1 MNRSERADQLFQQGF
16 NCAQSVACAFAEDLG
31 ADRELALRMATGFGG
46 GMGHTSN
53 TCGALT
59 GAVMALGLAF
69 GMKNAGDQAAKDRTY
84 ALVGE
89 AVRRFR
95 ERAGAITCTDLLG
108 FDLSIPEQLQTVRDR
123 GLIKEKCPGY
133 VKAAAEIVEQL
144 LREQ

>member
-1 MNRSERADQLFQQGF
+1 MNRPERAEQLFQQGT
-16 NCAQSVACAFAEDLG
+16 NCAQAVACSFAEDLG
-31 ADRELALRMATGFGG
+31 ADRQLALRMATGFGG

-84 ALVGE
+84 ALVAE

-95 ERAGAITCTDLLG
+95 ERAGAIACTDLLG
-108 FDLSIPEQLQTVRDR
+108 FDLSIPEQLQAVRDR
-123 GLIKEKCPGY
+123 GLTKEKCPGY
-133 VKAAAEIVEQL
+133 VKVAAEIVEQL

>member
-31 ADRELALRMATGFGG
+31 ADRELSLRMATGFGG

-123 GLIKEKCPGY
+123 GLTKEKCPGY

>member
-123 GLIKEKCPGY
+123 GLTKEKCPGY

>member
-1 MNRSERADQLFQQGF
+1 MNRPERADQLHRQGT
-16 NCAQSVACAFAEDLG
+16 NCAQAVACTFAEDLG

>member
-1 MNRSERADQLFQQGF
+1 MNRPERAEQLFQQGT
-16 NCAQSVACAFAEDLG
+16 NCAQAVACAFAEELG

-69 GMKNAGDQAAKDRTY
+69 GMKNAGDQAAKDKTY
-84 ALVGE
+84 ALVAE

-95 ERAGAITCTDLLG
+95 ARAGAIGCTDLLG
-108 FDLSIPEQLQTVRDR
+108 YDLGIPEQLKAVRER
-123 GLIKEKCPGY
+123 GLTKEKCPAF
-133 VKAAAEIVEQL
+133 VRAAAEIVEQL